1 MKIKSQIQALLAWPA
16 VRVIGIAAI
25 AGAFGML
32 AVMSVTL
39 NAQAPDPGNT
49 EEAEDTSPP
58 GETKTCGRL
67 WRECTDLV
75 FEYERLIGEAHDKVQ
90 ACSYTI
96 TTSGKSGSTT
106 EHKVDQGC
114 FDHAVKLSEDLMQSR
129 DNNAKKCERRRVL
142 ACEAQLPE

>member
-1 MKIKSQIQALLAWPA
+1 MKKSKAKVLFAWPVLRA
-16 VRVIGIAAI
+16 IGIAAI

-32 AVMSVTL
+32 AVTSVTL
-39 NAQAPDPGNT
+39 NAQAPDPGAT
-49 EEAEDTSPP
+49 EEADDTEPR

-96 TTSGKSGSTT
+96 TTSGKEGSTT

-114 FDHAVKLSEDLMQSR
+114 FDHAVKLSEDLMASR
-129 DNNAKKCERRRVL
+129 DRNADKCERRRVL